1 MAPSA
6 GNSKQIVSVLEDL
19 IQICNDGAHG
29 YKTAAEDVDNL
40 EYKTLFNAYSQQRT
54 QFSAELEREANLM
67 GRDPDAGES
76 LLGTLHR
83 GWINIKSA
91 VTGEDEAAVISECE
105 RGEDSAVDTYKSA
118 LAADL
123 PAHIRTIVE
132 RQYAHVKEAHD
143 RIRALERASGAGT

>member
-19 IQICNDGAHG
+19 IQLCNDGAHG

-54 QFSAELEREANLM
+54 QFSAELEREANLL

-91 VTGEDEAAVISECE
+91 FHQRGHCRHPGRVPAGRQGRPRRVRKVAAAVTAPSTWNP
-105 RGEDSAVDTYKSA
+105 S
-118 LAADL
+118 
-123 PAHIRTIVE
+123 
-132 RQYAHVKEAHD
+132 
-143 RIRALERASGAGT
+143 